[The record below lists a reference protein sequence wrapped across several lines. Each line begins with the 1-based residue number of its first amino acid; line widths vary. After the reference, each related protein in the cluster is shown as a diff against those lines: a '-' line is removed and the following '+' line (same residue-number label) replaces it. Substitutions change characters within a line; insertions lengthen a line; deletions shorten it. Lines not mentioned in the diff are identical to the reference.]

1 MGSITAE
8 VVDTGEKRDQRGRR
22 VTPLDRQVE
31 LVRAYQASGLTQ
43 AGFVR
48 REGLCYSTFAGW
60 VQKHSRFAK
69 VKFAELRL
77 PAAPPAAGLEVQ
89 LVDGTIVRGAT
100 VTDLVGLVRAL
111 RG

>member
-8 VVDTGEKRDQRGRR
+8 VVDTGEKRDQQGRR
-22 VTPLDRQVE
+22 VTPVERQLE

-48 REGLCYSTFAGW
+48 REGLRYSTFAGW
-60 VQKHSRFAK
+60 VRKHSRFAK

-77 PAAPPAAGLEVQ
+77 PAPPAAAGLEVQ
-89 LVDGTIVRGAT
+89 LADGMIVRGVT
-100 VTDLVGLVRAL
+100 VTDLVALVRAL
-111 RG
+111 RS